1 MKIQRCLSVLVP
13 VILVGIFALMAAL
26 PATAQIQ
33 VNSANPSAAPQ
44 GTTNLN
50 VIIAGNGFKK
60 GATAKWFVT
69 GTTNPGGVTV
79 NSTSFQSTT
88 QLTAN
93 ITVASDAVISG
104 FDIVVTVATRTG
116 KGTDL
121 FAVQASNSNTCTVQ
135 PLPSGISWVGSLNY
149 VTANGAAAYGPI
161 FGATTRSRQMV
172 LGGLNVLVVG
182 VGTPATTGN
191 LEIFV
196 LNPSTGQVLDGTAIG
211 SNTSVQPHITVNLGA
226 GTSGLAVGDVNGDG
240 IPDFLAGS
248 KETNAANAVV
258 GSVDAN
264 GILSYRVYSLAI
276 PANVS
281 GTGWSGAMG
290 DLQGTGN
297 DVMALGAI
305 GSIGSGTTPGQ
316 VLLYEWN
323 GAGFTNYL
331 NIVSPLRNPK
341 GGEEF
346 GHGVA
351 IADVTGSTA
360 QDLIVGAPVSIV
372 GGQSGAGRVLIFPGP
387 VSATNYLSLTTGV
400 KYDLLGTYVAAGDID
415 GDASADGYMDVLAT
429 GSVDGTV
436 GGRQGNP
443 RALGYYG
450 PVSGGQS
457 SSFILQP
464 QSNLDLGWSTTQPA
478 VGDVNG
484 DGLADVM
491 IGAPNA
497 GSGQICGGA
506 AYLWLSSGT
515 PLATE
520 IILSTPVGNGAQYGY
535 ATEIGPGTRLFFVTD
550 HYFNIGSTS
559 QAGQVY
565 VYKLN

>member
-1 MKIQRCLSVLVP
+1 MKIQRSSVLVP

-50 VIIAGNGFKK
+50 VTISGNGFKK
-60 GATAKWFVT
+60 GATAQWFVT

-104 FDIVVTVATRTG
+104 FDIVVTSASRTG

-121 FAVQASNSNTCTVQ
+121 FAVQSKANSCTVQ
-135 PLPSGISWVGSLNY
+135 PLPSGISWVTSLNY
-149 VTANGAAAYGPI
+149 IAASGAAAYGPN
-161 FGATTRSRQMV
+161 FGVTTRSRQMV
-172 LGGLNVLVVG
+172 LGGVDVLIVG

-191 LEIFV
+191 LEIFF

-211 SNTSVQPHITVNLGA
+211 SNTAVQPHITVNLGA

-240 IPDFLAGS
+240 VPDFLAGS

-264 GILSYRVYSLAI
+264 GILSYRVYPLTI
-276 PANVS
+276 PASVS
-281 GTGWSGAMG
+281 GAGWSGAMG

-305 GSIGSGTTPGQ
+305 GGGTTPGQ

-351 IADVTGSTA
+351 IADVTGGTA
-360 QDLIVGAPVSIV
+360 QDLIVGAPGSIV

-400 KYDLLGTYVAAGDID
+400 KNDTLGTYVAAGDID
-415 GDASADGYMDVLAT
+415 GDANADGYMDVLAT
-429 GSVDGTV
+429 T
-436 GGRQGNP
+436 P
-443 RALGYYG
+443 ARALGYYG
-450 PVSGGQS
+450 PISGGQS
-457 SSFILQP
+457 SSLIVQP
-464 QSNLDLGWSTTQPA
+464 QSALSSGWSTTQPA

-484 DGLADVM
+484 DGLADVL

-497 GSGQICGGA
+497 SSQPICGGA

-520 IILSTPVGNGAQYGY
+520 IVLSTPVANAGLYGW
-535 ATEIGPGTRLFFVTD
+535 ATGFGPGTRLFFVTD
-550 HYFNIGSTS
+550 HYMNIGTTS

-565 VYKLN
+565 VYKVN

>member
-50 VIIAGNGFKK
+50 VTISGNGFKK

-79 NSTSFQSTT
+79 NSTTFQSST

-93 ITVASDAVISG
+93 ITVASNAVISG

-121 FAVQASNSNTCTVQ
+121 FAVLQSNANSCTVQ
-135 PLPSGISWVGSLNY
+135 PLPSGISWVTSLNY
-149 VTANGAAAYGPI
+149 VAASGAAAYGPN
-161 FGATTRSRQMV
+161 FGVTTRSRQMV
-172 LGGLNVLVVG
+172 LGGVNVLVVG

-196 LNPSTGQVLDGTAIG
+196 LNASTGQVLDGTAIG
-211 SNTSVQPHITVNLGA
+211 SNTAVQPHITMNLGA

-248 KETNAANAVV
+248 KETNAANGVV
-258 GSVDAN
+258 GSVDAK
-264 GILSYRVYSLAI
+264 GTLSYQAYPLTI

-281 GTGWSGAMG
+281 GAGWSGAMG

-297 DVMALGAI
+297 DVIALGAI
-305 GSIGSGTTPGQ
+305 GGGTTPGQ

-323 GAGFTNYL
+323 GSGFTNYL
-331 NIVSPLRNPK
+331 NIVSPLQNPK

-351 IADVTGSTA
+351 IADVTGGTA
-360 QDLIVGAPVSIV
+360 QDLIVGAPGSIV
-372 GGQSGAGRVLIFPGP
+372 SGQSGAGRVLIFSGP

-400 KYDLLGTYVAAGDID
+400 KNDGLGTYVAAGDTD

-429 GSVDGTV
+429 AAA
-436 GGRQGNP
+436 

-450 PVSGGQS
+450 PISGGQS
-457 SSFILQP
+457 SSLILQA
-464 QSNLDLGWSTTQPA
+464 QSKLSAGWSTTQPA
-478 VGDVNG
+478 IGDING
-484 DGLADVM
+484 DGLADVL

-497 GSGQICGGA
+497 SSQPICGGA

-520 IILSTPVGNGAQYGY
+520 IVLSTPVANAGLYGW
-535 ATEIGPGTRLFFVTD
+535 ATGFGPGTRLFFVSD